1 MKVIVTALSLFLMSF
16 VSHADSHDSSH
27 NNGVSSLSPELQEL
41 FSKEMVQLQQGM
53 QDIMVAYVSGQWDVI
68 VPIAK
73 KMENSYVLRQNL
85 SQSQMHELHSKLPNT
100 FLELD
105 DKFHYYSGMLSHVS
119 EMGKVELIGYYF
131 AKMSETCVS
140 CHSEYATHK
149 FSAFKSKAGH
159 ESHHH

>member
-1 MKVIVTALSLFLMSF
+1 MRVLVSVLLLLLMSF
-16 VSHADSHDSSH
+16 ITHADSH
-27 NNGVSSLSPELQEL
+27 NNGVSSLSPELQQL

-68 VPIAK
+68 APIAK
-73 KMENSYVLRQNL
+73 KMEDSYVLRQNL
-85 SQSQMHELHSKLPNT
+85 SQHQMHELHSKLPNA

-105 DKFHYYSGMLSHVS
+105 DKFHYYSGMLSHAS
-119 EMGKVELIGYYF
+119 EMKKVELIGFYY

-140 CHSEYATHK
+140 CHSVYATHK
-149 FSAFKSKAGH
+149 FSSFKSNIDH